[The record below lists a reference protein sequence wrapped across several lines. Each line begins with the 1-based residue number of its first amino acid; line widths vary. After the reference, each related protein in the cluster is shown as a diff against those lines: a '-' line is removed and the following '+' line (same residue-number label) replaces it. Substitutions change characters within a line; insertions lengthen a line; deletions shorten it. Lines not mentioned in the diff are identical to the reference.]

1 MISSDPRLQVN
12 VAEQLARSIV
22 AAAHAPSPNLVG
34 AMNHGRR
41 SAASAFFNSLLNL
54 VIWARYQLA
63 FTVAPHLQTI
73 NYRGRFSRF
82 VGI

>member
-1 MISSDPRLQVN
+1 MPSAGVYF
-12 VAEQLARSIV
+12 
-22 AAAHAPSPNLVG
+22 AHIDANSG
-34 AMNHGRR
+34 DFGRY
-41 SAASAFFNSLLNL
+41 A
-54 VIWARYQLA
+54 LA

>member
-1 MISSDPRLQVN
+1 LPADLTVPAPGFLSERQFQRQGSSFWDECHHDCPIPVISAL
-12 VAEQLARSIV
+12 
-22 AAAHAPSPNLVG
+22 
-34 AMNHGRR
+34 
-41 SAASAFFNSLLNL
+41 
-54 VIWARYQLA
+54 WALA